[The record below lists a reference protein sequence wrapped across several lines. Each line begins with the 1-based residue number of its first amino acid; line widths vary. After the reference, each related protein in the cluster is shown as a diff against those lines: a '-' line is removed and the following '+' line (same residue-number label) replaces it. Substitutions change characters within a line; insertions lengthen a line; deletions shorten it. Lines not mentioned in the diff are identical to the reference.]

1 MSTLII
7 IIVDF
12 IREQLPEEEITKKL
26 IIRSGCGLGITKINN
41 LGSFFPKYISENV

>member
-12 IREQLPEEEITKKL
+12 IREQLPEEEITDNL
-26 IIRSGCGLGITKINN
+26 IIRSGGGLGISKINEFRLFN
-41 LGSFFPKYISENV
+41 RFLIIF